1 MSYSVSNLFKAIAA
15 NNKVPEGQLDNPDI
29 PSFSQAGG
37 VDTQFIRDKAYNSMR
52 LSSAPRN
59 GDGFLLPRSTLSSNP
74 RHDSFLMEG
83 AIDPNVIRQRVNP
96 ISEAA
101 PVTHEDALYGID
113 YTMTTSTDSV
123 GLVQKARS
131 SLYNYKNRFNALASA
146 MPPSDKYANPIASD
160 NIMSKPYIGV
170 GNPIASD
177 KSIPASATTGKS
189 PFATGSR
196 GQPQTIDV
204 LAGVKKGSG
213 IPSDGSI

>member
-37 VDTQFIRDKAYNSMR
+37 VNTQFIRDQAYNALK

-59 GDGFLLPRSTLSSNP
+59 GDGFLLPRSTFLNNP
-74 RHDSFLMEG
+74 KPDAFLMEG

-113 YTMTTSTDSV
+113 STMTTSSDSV
-123 GLVQKARS
+123 DLVQKARS

-146 MPPSDKYANPIASD
+146 IPPPSANPDTSD
-160 NIMSKPYIGV
+160 LFVAPPSTV
-170 GNPIASD
+170 
-177 KSIPASATTGKS
+177 ATTAVRS
-189 PFATGSR
+189 TERNTGAA
-196 GQPQTIDV
+196 PQVIDV

-213 IPSDGSI
+213 HPTGGSI

>member
-1 MSYSVSNLFKAIAA
+1 MSYSVSNLFKAIAT

-37 VDTQFIRDKAYNSMR
+37 VNTQFIRDQAYNSMR

-59 GDGFLLPRSTLSSNP
+59 GDGFLLPRATLSDNP
-74 RHDSFLMEG
+74 KHASFLMEG

-113 YTMTTSTDSV
+113 STMTTSSDSV
-123 GLVQKARS
+123 DLVQKARS

-146 MPPSDKYANPIASD
+146 MPPSSANPSAF
-160 NIMSKPYIGV
+160 
-170 GNPIASD
+170 D
-177 KSIPASATTGKS
+177 KSSASSASTTNLFAAPPSTTNAFDKS
-189 PFATGSR
+189 TR
-196 GQPQTIDV
+196 GGNQAIDV

-213 IPSDGSI
+213 HPTGGSI

>member
-37 VDTQFIRDKAYNSMR
+37 VNTQFIRDQAYNALK

-59 GDGFLLPRSTLSSNP
+59 GDGFLLPRSTFLNNP
-74 RHDSFLMEG
+74 KHAAFLMEG

-113 YTMTTSTDSV
+113 STMTTSTDSV
-123 GLVQKARS
+123 DLVQKARS
-131 SLYNYKNRFNALASA
+131 SLYNYKNRFNALPPSSANPSASA
-146 MPPSDKYANPIASD
+146 SSASTTNLFAAPPSTTNAFDYPTS
-160 NIMSKPYIGV
+160 G
-170 GNPIASD
+170 GNQA
-177 KSIPASATTGKS
+177 
-189 PFATGSR
+189 
-196 GQPQTIDV
+196 IDV

-213 IPSDGSI
+213 HPTGGSI